1 MQTDVPIPDLDP
13 VSLPAPIWLL
23 KALLLLTFF
32 LHIIPMNLSLGGGF
46 VAAFTEVLARRRN
59 DGYYSALARSLAKV
73 LPIVIAFTITLGV
86 APLLFIQVL
95 YGQFFYTSS
104 VVLAWPWLSVIV
116 LLILSYY
123 GFYLYSFQWERLEG
137 KRLVVVLASA
147 VLFAAIGFIYTNNL
161 VLMQTPVKWAGM
173 YFQNPHGT
181 HLNLSDS
188 AVIPRFLH
196 FFTASIALA
205 GILVAVV
212 GLLRRRQDSSYSR
225 WAVRYGLLWFIIATL
240 VQLGI
245 GTWFFLT
252 LPEAVK
258 AMFMGGDGFA
268 TLVFVVA
275 LTCAVGSLAFML
287 IGLVSAK
294 PYWKVLTGI
303 VLISL
308 TVICM
313 VLVRDIVRSAY
324 LQGYFDASRFSI
336 APQTGV
342 IILFFFLLVGGV
354 GVIGYMLRKVAASR

>member
-1 MQTDVPIPDLDP
+1 MPTDVPIPDLDP

-23 KALLLLTFF
+23 KALLLITFF

-46 VAAFTEVLARRRN
+46 VAAFTELFGRRRKSE
-59 DGYYSALARSLAKV
+59 YHFALARSLARL
-73 LPIVIAFTITLGV
+73 LPIIIAFTITLGI

-123 GFYLYSFQWERLEG
+123 GFYLYSFKWERLEG
-137 KRLVVVLASA
+137 KRLIVVLASA
-147 VLFAAIGFIYTNNL
+147 ILFAAIGFIYTNNI
-161 VLMQTPVKWAGM
+161 VLMQTPAKWAAK

-181 HLNLSDS
+181 HLNLSDPT
-188 AVIPRFLH
+188 VIPRFLH

-205 GILVAVV
+205 GLLVAVI
-212 GLLRRRQDSSYSR
+212 GLLKLRQDSSYSR
-225 WAVRYGLLWFIIATL
+225 WAVRYGLLWFILATL
-240 VQLGI
+240 VQLGV
-245 GTWFFLT
+245 GSWFFIT

-268 TLVFVVA
+268 TLVFLVA
-275 LTCAVGSLAFML
+275 LICAVGGLAFML
-287 IGLVSAK
+287 VSFLSAN
-294 PYWKVLTGI
+294 PHWKVLTGI

-324 LQGYFDASRFSI
+324 LDGYFDASRFSVV
-336 APQTGV
+336 PQTGV
-342 IILFFFLLVGGV
+342 IVLFFFLLAVGL
-354 GVIGYMLRKVAASR
+354 GVIGYMLRKVTLAR

>member
-23 KALLLLTFF
+23 KLLLLLTFF

-46 VAAFTEVLARRRN
+46 MAGFTDWIGRRRK
-59 DGYYSALARSLAKV
+59 SESHLALARSLARM
-73 LPIVIAFTITLGV
+73 LPIVIAFTITLGI

-104 VVLAWPWLSVIV
+104 VILAWPWLAVIV

-123 GFYLYSFQWERLEG
+123 GFYLYSFRWEQLEG

-161 VLMQTPVKWAGM
+161 VLMQTPEKWAAM

-181 HLNLSDS
+181 HLNLSDPT
-188 AVIPRFLH
+188 VIPRFLH
-196 FFTASIALA
+196 FFTASIAIA
-205 GILVAVV
+205 GLLVAVL
-212 GLLRRRQDSSYSR
+212 GLLKRRRDSSFSR
-225 WAVRYGLLWFIIATL
+225 WATRYGLLWFIIATL
-240 VQLGI
+240 IQLGV
-245 GTWFFLT
+245 GSWFLLS
-252 LPEAVK
+252 LPQAIN
-258 AMFMGGDGFA
+258 AMFMGGNGFA
-268 TLVFVVA
+268 TLVFLVA
-275 LTCAVGSLAFML
+275 LTCTVGSLALML
-287 IGLVSAK
+287 MGFVSAH

-313 VLVRDIVRSAY
+313 VVMRDIVRSAY
-324 LQGYFDASRFSI
+324 LEQYFDASRFSVV
-336 APQTGV
+336 PQTGV
-342 IILFFFLLVGGV
+342 IILFFFLLIAGL
-354 GVIGYMLRKVAASR
+354 GVIGYMLKKVAAAR